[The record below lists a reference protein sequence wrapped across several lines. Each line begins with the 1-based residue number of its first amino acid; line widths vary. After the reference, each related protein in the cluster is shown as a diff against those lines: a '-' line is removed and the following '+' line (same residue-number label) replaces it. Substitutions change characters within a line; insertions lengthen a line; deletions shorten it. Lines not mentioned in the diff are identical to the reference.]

1 MATLLFILSDRLSLL
16 ATKGEITARYYNP
29 GDVFD
34 EVHLLTTNNDLVDP
48 TRIAITTGR
57 ARLHVHR
64 LWIGDDRL
72 QMALSPLLVGLWARR
87 AVDLARRIGVDVV
100 RTGDRVTG
108 YLGARISEEIG
119 VPHVMSLHS
128 DREDHLRRLAHGPRR
143 WLTQWERRYA
153 RYAMPRADVVIVVY
167 ESLRECAT
175 NYGAR
180 RIEVIYNTIC
190 PTTEAFKDNYSLSSP
205 PRVVSVGRQIRGKE
219 PGSLI
224 RAFEQLD
231 ARLVLIGHGEGH
243 EDLQRLVQRLGL
255 QDKVEFVG
263 AMANE
268 RLCAEL
274 IDYDIFAVH
283 NAYPG
288 IPKTVMEALWLGLP
302 VVINRDQVRP
312 VPELSGPWLERVE
325 DTPEGYYEALRRLL
339 DGRRERMELGR
350 RGRAY
355 AEKTFA
361 PRSAEEGQANVYRE
375 LLASTSMEANVD

>member
-1 MATLLFILSDRLSLL
+1 MA
-16 ATKGEITARYYNP
+16 KN
-29 GDVFD
+29 
-34 EVHLLTTNNDLVDP
+34 LV
-48 TRIAITTGR
+48 
-57 ARLHVHR
+57 
-64 LWIGDDRL
+64 
-72 QMALSPLLVGLWARR
+72 
-87 AVDLARRIGVDVV
+87 
-100 RTGDRVTG
+100 
-108 YLGARISEEIG
+108 
-119 VPHVMSLHS
+119 
-128 DREDHLRRLAHGPRR
+128 
-143 WLTQWERRYA
+143 
-153 RYAMPRADVVIVVY
+153 
-167 ESLRECAT
+167 
-175 NYGAR
+175 
-180 RIEVIYNTIC
+180 
-190 PTTEAFKDNYSLSSP
+190 
-205 PRVVSVGRQIRGKE
+205 
-219 PGSLI
+219 
-224 RAFEQLD
+224 AFEQLD

-243 EDLQRLVQRLGL
+243 EDLRRLVQRLGL